1 MSQWATETLID
12 VLMPQMGVSVAD
24 GTVVGWRI
32 SVGDSVTR
40 DDVLC
45 EISTDKVDTEVP
57 APTSGV
63 VAEVLV
69 GVDETVPVG
78 TLLARIATND
88 ATPAG
93 SPVARPSPRVP
104 GSPPSARYSPV
115 VARLAAEHTVDLM
128 QVNGTG
134 RDGRVT
140 KRDVTAFIE
149 RRGGTE
155 DAQRPWSSHAA
166 ASSSGQL
173 PWSSHAADSSSGQ
186 LPESSHAAASTSGQL
201 PRMRSL
207 IAERMKRSLATA
219 AHCHTWIEADMGV
232 VETARKVVGTTALAF
247 VARAAIDAL
256 RTHPAV
262 NAWLDGDK
270 LTVHEQ
276 VHLGIA
282 VSLGEPGLIVP
293 VIRDAHELAA
303 EGIAARIVDLA
314 TRAREGQLTPDEVG
328 GATFTI
334 TNPGAYGSMMATP
347 IIDLPQVAILDLE
360 AISKRVVVIQDA
372 AGNDAI
378 AIRPM
383 TVLGLGW
390 DHRALDGALA
400 AQFLSTVKANL
411 EA

>member
-1 MSQWATETLID
+1 
-12 VLMPQMGVSVAD
+12 
-24 GTVVGWRI
+24 
-32 SVGDSVTR
+32 
-40 DDVLC
+40 
-45 EISTDKVDTEVP
+45 
-57 APTSGV
+57 
-63 VAEVLV
+63 
-69 GVDETVPVG
+69 
-78 TLLARIATND
+78 
-88 ATPAG
+88 
-93 SPVARPSPRVP
+93 
-104 GSPPSARYSPV
+104 
-115 VARLAAEHTVDLM
+115 M
-128 QVNGTG
+128 QVDGTG

-155 DAQRPWSSHAA
+155 DAQ
-166 ASSSGQL
+166 L
-173 PWSSHAADSSSGQ
+173 PWSSHAATSSSGQ

-219 AHCHTWIEADMGV
+219 AHCHTWIEADMGA

-256 RTHPAV
+256 RTHPAI

-303 EGIAARIVDLA
+303 EGIARADRGSRYP
-314 TRAREGQLTPDEVG
+314 RARGPADAGRGRRRDLHDHEPRCLRVDDGHTHNRPSAGRD
-328 GATFTI
+328 
-334 TNPGAYGSMMATP
+334 PRSGS
-347 IIDLPQVAILDLE
+347 DFE
-360 AISKRVVVIQDA
+360 ACRRDFQDA

-400 AQFLSTVKANL
+400 AQFLWTVKANL